1 VCGRVYILRAR
12 RILTYMLLLLALM
25 SVAEAPGRPPVV
37 SPPCPI
43 TVDLTGHLHAPF
55 LEGSNACKVEIQL
68 RVAGWEDALVAG
80 ALANAWHES
89 GWKSDIPGDGGKSL
103 GFWQLHEKGLGKG
116 MGSARL
122 DLRQST
128 DRVIRSV
135 AKQRKGRKFT
145 RPGEASRFFCR
156 KVMRPARLKREM
168 AARGR
173 TAAFADE

>member
-1 VCGRVYILRAR
+1 
-12 RILTYMLLLLALM
+12 MLLLLALM

-103 GFWQLHEKGLGKG
+103 GFWQLHEKGL
-116 MGSARL
+116 
-122 DLRQST
+122 
-128 DRVIRSV
+128 